1 MLTND
6 NKRAFAGTLF
16 FHGLILLALLYFGF
30 STPLPLPG
38 EEGVEV
44 NLGYSDEGFGLI
56 QPREQPAAQ
65 SASTPSAS
73 DPGKLVTS
81 DDPESVA
88 LENQGKR
95 PENKNNSDIKK
106 NQENQKP
113 AEPVVNANALY
124 KGKGSGSSSANQG
137 IAGGEGD
144 QGRPNGDPNSSS
156 YTGTGKGNGGVSF
169 NLAGRGKVYLNEP
182 PYNSPEQGK
191 VVVEIIVDRLGN
203 VIRANPGV
211 KGTTTSDLELRRV
224 AKEAALKSKF
234 TPDPNAVEEQKG
246 HITYNFIRLN

>member
-6 NKRAFAGTLF
+6 NKRALAGTLI

-44 NLGYSDEGFGLI
+44 NLGYSDEGSGLV
-56 QPREQPAAQ
+56 QPSEQPAAP
-65 SASTPSAS
+65 ASSSPAAS
-73 DPGKLVTS
+73 DPGKLVTT
-81 DDPESVA
+81 DNPESVA
-88 LENQGKR
+88 LEDQGKQK
-95 PENKNNSDIKK
+95 ENKNTADDKK
-106 NQENQKP
+106 NKENQEEAK
-113 AEPVVNANALY
+113 PVVNTNALY
-124 KGKGSGSSSANQG
+124 KGKGTGNTTASQG
-137 IAGGEGD
+137 ITGGTGD
-144 QGRPNGDPNSSS
+144 QGRPNGDPNSTNYS
-156 YTGTGKGNGGVSF
+156 GTGKGNGGVSF
-169 NLAGRGKVYLNEP
+169 NLSGRGKVYLNEP

-246 HITYNFIRLN
+246 YITYNFIRLN